1 MDLNNIHTRIRRISC
16 ASFCLLHDSSD
27 LLYRQSMASMILR
40 REDRILT
47 GRYMIR
53 NAWRACM
60 NPAISRAQL
69 NRHLCP
75 ILVSLVYKFLKPRH
89 MGWRSKM
96 PAGIKGTLP
105 VIGNRHRRR
114 VNKSKAAFRTL
125 DQIVRLLLRHA
136 AIRITHNAHRRY
148 HQPVPKR
155 HAANCYFIK

>member
-1 MDLNNIHTRIRRISC
+1 
-16 ASFCLLHDSSD
+16 
-27 LLYRQSMASMILR
+27 
-40 REDRILT
+40 
-47 GRYMIR
+47 
-53 NAWRACM
+53 M

-148 HQPVPKR
+148 HQPFLSVTPPIVTSSNKFMLSTSLLEFLS
-155 HAANCYFIK
+155 HLNC